1 MPAEVT
7 AADMAGM
14 EDTVGMLLEHTQPQ
28 VISKA
33 DTVVSMLAVEVVIV
47 GRGLRAAMPA
57 LQGAHAIGAHIIGMA
72 AVTGEAVTGA
82 VTREAVTGEA
92 VTGIR
97 PMDLRWAIT
106 AIVTVDTIR
115 TTEIGDTILTST
127 DSGPQ

>member
-7 AADMAGM
+7 AVDMAGM

-33 DTVVSMLAVEVVIV
+33 DTVVFMLAVDVVIRL
-47 GRGLRAAMPA
+47 RGPRAARPA
-57 LQGAHAIGAHIIGMA
+57 LQGAHVIGMA

-82 VTREAVTGEA
+82 VIREAVTGEA
-92 VTGIR
+92 VTG

-106 AIVTVDTIR
+106 AWAMAIHPT
-115 TTEIGDTILTST
+115 G
-127 DSGPQ
+127 